1 MPRGSTNRKRSS
13 PSCDRSMFWPRT
25 ITVVP
30 KSVTKTICSPL
41 GNFTARPRRYR
52 GGGGPFS
59 STDRAVLQR
68 FTHGTSLDPRIVGS
82 PADCRPRH
90 AIDPG
95 QPDILQPCRIHECC
109 HLIASPIMRYV
120 REHLVEDD
128 RAQMSEAESCCKP
141 EVFRGSKFE
150 LQQDP

>member
-1 MPRGSTNRKRSS
+1 CNGPLAKMPRRRGTVFEYRTVLRSNTL
-13 PSCDRSMFWPRT
+13 P
-25 ITVVP
+25 I
-30 KSVTKTICSPL
+30 
-41 GNFTARPRRYR
+41 
-52 GGGGPFS
+52 
-59 STDRAVLQR
+59 
-68 FTHGTSLDPRIVGS
+68 GTSLNLRIGGS

-95 QPDILQPCRIHECC
+95 QPDILQPCRLHECYD
-109 HLIASPIMRYV
+109 LIASPIMRYV

-150 LQQDP
+150 LQQDPQQRGGVKR